1 MAENTSSDFFIA
13 PSKKGADDF
22 QSLIARDYQ
31 VTITAW
37 LKKGWELFTR
47 EAGQAVVFSVIAV
60 IAYAA
65 ATVLIPFGIG
75 GTVIIFPLVAGFIII
90 ALMLRRNQKT
100 EFVRFFWG
108 FRHLVPLLLFTIVS
122 TTFILVGIML
132 LVVPGIY
139 ATVAYLFAPYL
150 IVDKNIDF
158 WPAMEISRRK
168 VNRHWFGIA
177 AFCVVLLAINIIAC
191 IPFFMG
197 LFVTLPW
204 TIYASAIAYEDIFKE
219 DSSAGTITAEQQ
231 LPPSGPSSAS
241 GAAGAP

>member
-1 MAENTSSDFFIA
+1 MADTTRSDFFIA
-13 PSKKGADDF
+13 PSKKSADDF
-22 QSLIARDYQ
+22 QALIARNYP
-31 VTITAW
+31 VAITEW
-37 LKKGWELFTR
+37 LKKGWELFTK
-47 EAGQAVVFSVIAV
+47 EAGPAVVFSVITV

-90 ALMLRRNQKT
+90 ALMLCRNQKT

-158 WPAMEISRRK
+158 WPAMEVSRRK

-204 TIYASAIAYEDIFKE
+204 TIYASTIAYEDIFKE
-219 DSSAGTITAEQQ
+219 DSPGGAVPAELQR
-231 LPPSGPSSAS
+231 PSSGP
-241 GAAGAP
+241 APAQEV

>member
-1 MAENTSSDFFIA
+1 MADTTRSDFFIA
-13 PSKKGADDF
+13 PSKKSADDF
-22 QSLIARDYQ
+22 QALIARDYP
-31 VTITAW
+31 VAITEW
-37 LKKGWELFTR
+37 LKKGWELFTK
-47 EAGQAVVFSVIAV
+47 EAGPAVVFSVITV

-75 GTVIIFPLVAGFIII
+75 GTVVIFPLVAGFIII
-90 ALMLRRNQKT
+90 ALMLCRNQKT

-158 WPAMEISRRK
+158 WPAMEVSRRK

-219 DSSAGTITAEQQ
+219 DSPGGAVPAELQR
-231 LPPSGPSSAS
+231 SSSEPTPA
-241 GAAGAP
+241 

>member
-13 PSKKGADDF
+13 PSKKSADDF

-31 VTITAW
+31 VTITEW
-37 LKKGWELFTR
+37 LKKGWELFKK
-47 EAGQAVVFSVIAV
+47 EAGPAVVFAVIAV

-75 GTVIIFPLVAGFIII
+75 STVISIPLLAGFIII
-90 ALMLRRNQKT
+90 ALMLCRNQKT

-122 TTFILVGIML
+122 TTFILIGLML
-132 LVVPGIY
+132 LVLPGIY
-139 ATVAYLFAPYL
+139 VTVAYLFAPYI

-168 VNRHWFGIA
+168 VNRHWFGMA
-177 AFCVVLLAINIIAC
+177 AFCVVLLAINTVAC
-191 IPFFMG
+191 IPLFIG
-197 LFVTLPW
+197 LFVTIPW
-204 TIYASAIAYEDIFKE
+204 TIYALTIAYEDIFKE
-219 DSSAGTITAEQQ
+219 DSSSGAVTAELQRSS
-231 LPPSGPSSAS
+231 SGP
-241 GAAGAP
+241 APA